1 MDKKLLLK
9 LIIFIILFTNAHAKI
24 TTNHND
30 NISLVTIDNHGQLLQ
45 QKSVFNNLQRF

>member
-9 LIIFIILFTNAHAKI
+9 SIIFIINAHAKI
-24 TTNHND
+24 ITNHND